1 MIKREL
7 AIFLVVGAT
16 TVLVDFVTYRSL
28 IGFEVMVVDMAKTIG
43 FLAGTI
49 FAYFAN
55 RFWTFVHN
63 RMLRVVRGDLSSC
76 TQAH

>member
-28 IGFEVMVVDMAKTIG
+28 IGFEVMIVDMAKAIG
-43 FLAGTI
+43 FFGWNHI
-49 FAYFAN
+49 FLLCQSF
-55 RFWTFVHN
+55 
-63 RMLRVVRGDLSSC
+63 LDLCPQTACSG
-76 TQAH
+76 